1 MAKSHCLIIL
11 SAAPQGVE
19 ASSFIQSFKVLHP
32 VFNIQLASPNGS
44 IPDFKSSDEHTQRWI
59 ADFKGKP
66 YSSPVRL
73 ESVDETGKI
82 ETNFCNCF
90 TCVIVSSFAFS
101 LKICCSFHPRGFGAL
116 FDLVHSLQMQSIIN
130 HFTRVKKPICAIGC
144 GVAGLCGLSL
154 TKSIPW
160 SFDGFSLT
168 STSIAELAKKPM
180 FGTIPLLVE
189 DFVKQNG
196 GIYSASEPGE
206 PHVIIDRFLI
216 TGQNEAS
223 TVTAVQN
230 LILLCNLRQTRHS
243 SSSH

>member
-73 ESVDETGKI
+73 ESVDASRYAALFIPE
-82 ETNFCNCF
+82 
-90 TCVIVSSFAFS
+90 
-101 LKICCSFHPRGFGAL
+101 GFGAL

-154 TKSIPW
+154 TKTIPW

-168 STSIAELAKKPM
+168 STSIAELAKKPN

-243 SSSH
+243 SSSN